1 MTRHDSSESVEIPD
15 GETAPFT
22 QIQPRRNCCDC
33 SQSNEIILQ
42 HFIKHKRLYY
52 RALNVCGL
60 TSLVLIFL
68 GFAILFIYIIVY
80 SYQKR
85 ESDWS
90 HGVQ

>member
-52 RALNVCGL
+52 RALNVCGV

-68 GFAILFIYIIVY
+68 GFIAFFIYLIIY

-85 ESDWS
+85 QSDWS
-90 HGVQ
+90 HGLP